1 MHKIIVFLAAV
12 VFLLTANLPA
22 AAAQDVPSDIYQWVQ
37 ASPRIS
43 YYFNKAEMKY
53 AVGSDGMADTNVLEV
68 PVLQQFDWIE
78 IQDVTE
84 KRRWNN
90 EDVTGF
96 SNLWG
101 FAGIVHIDL
110 KARTAVYV
118 QEEYLNTWWSSIA
131 VFTSNNVDNID
142 KMSEKN
148 LDRIFYD
155 NIISYAAAHKIEL
168 MQRQRDQLKPD
179 DLKAAGLTEKQTPV
193 ADKKTEKQK
202 VKEIMD
208 RYQKD
213 K

>member
-1 MHKIIVFLAAV
+1 MHKIIVFLAVV

-168 MQRQRDQLKPD
+168 MQRQHDQLKPD
-179 DLKAAGLTEKQTPV
+179 DLKAAGLTEKQTP
-193 ADKKTEKQK
+193 AGDKKTEKQK

-208 RYQKD
+208 RYQTD